1 MKNVTTLGIDL
12 AKNVFQLHGANE
24 RGKKVLTKRVRRSRL
39 LEHIANLSPCL
50 IGMEACGGSH
60 YWARKFREY
69 GHEVKMMSPQFVKP
83 YVKSNKNDAADAEAC
98 CEAVMRPTMR
108 FVPIKEVAQQD
119 VQALHRVR
127 SRLMKQR
134 TQLTNQARGLL
145 AEYGIVIAKGIA
157 SLRRRLPDV
166 LEDAENE
173 LTPASRELFQ
183 DSYDELLV
191 LTQKIEKY
199 EKKIDI
205 MAKTDERCKRLL
217 SIPGIGPKTATA
229 FTASVGSAEVFTRG
243 RQLSAW
249 LGLVP
254 KQNSSGD
261 KIRLGKISKRGD
273 RYLRCL
279 FVHGARAVLK
289 TVKKKKDPYSLWI
302 KELIA
307 RCGFNKAAVAV
318 ANKNVRIAWALLRNE
333 TVFDAR
339 YTEKKDD

>member
-1 MKNVTTLGIDL
+1 MYHFT
-12 AKNVFQLHGANE
+12 
-24 RGKKVLTKRVRRSRL
+24 
-39 LEHIANLSPCL
+39 IAVNR
-50 IGMEACGGSH
+50 
-60 YWARKFREY
+60 ARKFREF

-98 CEAVMRPTMR
+98 CEAVTRPTMR

-134 TQLTNQARGLL
+134 TQLTNQVRGLL
-145 AEYGIVIAKGIA
+145 AEYGIIIAKGIA
-157 SLRRRLPDV
+157 SLRRKLPDI

-173 LTPASRELFQ
+173 LTPESRELFQ
-183 DSYDELLV
+183 DAYDELLV
-191 LTQKIEKY
+191 LTQKIDKY
-199 EKKIDI
+199 EKKLDT
-205 MAKTDERCKRLL
+205 MAKTDESCKRLL
-217 SIPGIGPKTATA
+217 TIPGIGAKTATA
-229 FTASVGSAEVFTRG
+229 FKASVGGAEVFTRG

>member
-1 MKNVTTLGIDL
+1 MKNATTLGIDL
-12 AKNVFQLHGANE
+12 AKNVFQLHGADA
-24 RGKKVLTKRVRRSRL
+24 RGKKVLSRRVQRSKL
-39 LEHIANLSPCL
+39 LEHIANMPPCL

-60 YWARKFREY
+60 CWARKFREF
-69 GHEVKMMSPQFVKP
+69 GHTVKMMSPQFVKP

-98 CEAVMRPTMR
+98 CEAVTRPTMR

-127 SRLMKQR
+127 SRLIKQR

-145 AEYGIVIAKGIA
+145 AEYGIVVAKGIA
-157 SLRRRLPDV
+157 SLRRKLPDI
-166 LEDAENE
+166 LEDSENE

-183 DSYDELLV
+183 DAYEELFSLS
-191 LTQKIEKY
+191 QKIDKY
-199 EKKIDI
+199 EKKIDA
-205 MAKTDERCKRLL
+205 MAKSDERCKRLL

-254 KQNSSGD
+254 RQNSSGD

-279 FVHGARAVLK
+279 FVHGARSVLK
-289 TVKKKKDPYSLWI
+289 NVAKKEDPYSLWI
-302 KELIA
+302 KSLIA

-333 TVFDAR
+333 TVFNAG
-339 YTEKKDD
+339 YTEQ

>member
-1 MKNVTTLGIDL
+1 MKDVTTLGIDL
-12 AKNVFQLHGANE
+12 AKNVFQLHGADE
-24 RGKKVLTKRVRRSRL
+24 RGKKVLSRRVQRSRL
-39 LEHIANLSPCL
+39 LEHIANLPPCL

-60 YWARKFREY
+60 YWARKFREF

-98 CEAVMRPTMR
+98 CEAVTRPTMR

-134 TQLTNQARGLL
+134 TQLTNQVRGLL
-145 AEYGIVIAKGIA
+145 AEYGIIIAKGIA
-157 SLRRRLPDV
+157 SLRRKLPDI

-173 LTPASRELFQ
+173 LTPESRELFQ
-183 DSYDELLV
+183 DAYDELLV
-191 LTQKIEKY
+191 LTQKIDKY
-199 EKKIDI
+199 EKKLDT
-205 MAKTDERCKRLL
+205 MAKTDESCKRLL
-217 SIPGIGPKTATA
+217 TIPGIGAKTATA
-229 FTASVGSAEVFTRG
+229 FKASVGGAEVFTRG